1 MTQEDSEAVLSLVE
15 KTGMF
20 TPAELSVAGEL
31 IDIYLSNPQQQ
42 DYDLVVVENAA
53 GRVVGYM
60 AYGPTPLSEGAYDLY
75 WMAVSPGEQGRGY
88 GKELVHWLEKK
99 VTDAGGRL
107 ILIET
112 SSQPKY
118 EGTRRFYLGLDYREV
133 SRIRDF
139 YRPGDDRISYAKY
152 LRNKE

>member
-1 MTQEDSEAVLSLVE
+1 MTREDSEAVLSLVE

-20 TPAELSVAGEL
+20 TPAELSVASEL
-31 IDIYLSNPQQQ
+31 IDIYLNNPQQQ

-53 GRVVGYM
+53 GQVVGYM
-60 AYGPTPLSEGAYDLY
+60 AYGATPLTEGAYDLY
-75 WMAVSPGEQGRGY
+75 WMAIEPGQQGRGY
-88 GKELVHWLEKK
+88 GKELVRWLEKK
-99 VTDAGGRL
+99 VTDSGGRL

-112 SSQPKY
+112 SSQSKY

-152 LRNKE
+152 LWKKE